1 MIITCNA
8 TTKHNILISA
18 IPEGSERKLP
28 TSIKEEL
35 THHQL
40 AQFGVRRYA
49 PLFRGGREMQ
59 RGNAQI
65 PALFQ
70 IQKCVPMLFWFDFRH
85 KHVEAKIC
93 PVDIHQ
99 K

>member
-1 MIITCNA
+1 MWKTYSLTVTEGQSGNDTCNA
-8 TTKHNILISA
+8 SNQTHYTIVISDT
-18 IPEGSERKLP
+18 PGGSERKLP

-59 RGNAQI
+59 IDN
-65 PALFQ
+65 
-70 IQKCVPMLFWFDFRH
+70 
-85 KHVEAKIC
+85 AKI
-93 PVDIHQ
+93 P
-99 K
+99 